1 MLRALLL
8 PLEAPEASDGE
19 EGADIFPQLEWSCEV
34 RYSHA
39 TATLLPML
47 LPCCRHAAAMLLP
60 RYCHAIAMYSHAT
73 ATPRCVRRFG
83 CPVHP
88 HLAHHHHHHHH
99 HHEAFMAKV
108 LVMYYQHHTLLGERT
123 GARSMEHA
131 AGTVSASRG
140 VWYLYRVWPLPSSC
154 MPRVPGL

>member
-1 MLRALLL
+1 MLNTASVAFSREHGYDDVATTVMNR
-8 PLEAPEASDGE
+8 EAYEQTVPWWCWQCFG
-19 EGADIFPQLEWSCEV
+19 FLV
-34 RYSHA
+34 
-39 TATLLPML
+39 
-47 LPCCRHAAAMLLP
+47 LPCEPLP
-60 RYCHAIAMYSHAT
+60 CYSHAT